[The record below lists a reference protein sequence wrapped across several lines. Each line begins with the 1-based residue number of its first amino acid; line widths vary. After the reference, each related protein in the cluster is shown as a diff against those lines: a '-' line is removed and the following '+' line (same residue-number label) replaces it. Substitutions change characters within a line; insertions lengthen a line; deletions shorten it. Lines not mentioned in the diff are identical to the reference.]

1 MMKKRE
7 EKDEENQRRRIM
19 IIKILRRTGK
29 KRWTRIYRERGIRRE
44 DQK

>member
-19 IIKILRRTGK
+19 IIKILRTGK